1 MTKVQLSLTQEEAA
15 ILTGY
20 GSQLGYSLPK
30 TIKYMISKA
39 AESVMQSGS
48 LPEYKMSEAQEKKG
62 FEALHEHR
70 AGKTTDVSDPDLFF
84 KSL

>member
-20 GSQLGYSLPK
+20 GNQLGYSLPK

-39 AESVMQSGS
+39 AESVMHSGS
-48 LPEYKMSEAQEKKG
+48 LPVYTMSETQEKKG
-62 FEALHEHR
+62 LEALHEHR
-70 AGKTTDVSDPDLFF
+70 AGKTTETLF
-84 KSL
+84 